1 MLAVFVLSLHICQF
15 GSLYMTIDTDDL
27 IVQLF
32 FVISHCHKSS
42 FTKIPN
48 KNRSDAFNLRPLR
61 NPPPCLKL
69 SFCFSDL
76 GDPMPRRLTLGPD
89 CHHQNAQESIWKK
102 GCRPAETV
110 TEKQWSKDSSGTCQ
124 LREIGLTKPHVPRK
138 EDMGAMLIVR
148 DLPFPSGR
156 AKLELCLLT
165 LGDSQL
171 HVDVSLK

>member
-1 MLAVFVLSLHICQF
+1 MDCGGTQTFSHSRTADIFQGHTAFYSLLLMLAVFVLSLHICQF

-110 TEKQWSKDSSGTCQ
+110 TEKQ
-124 LREIGLTKPHVPRK
+124 
-138 EDMGAMLIVR
+138 
-148 DLPFPSGR
+148 
-156 AKLELCLLT
+156 
-165 LGDSQL
+165 
-171 HVDVSLK
+171 